1 MHRSGVNNRN
11 ALPYLCRGLGP
22 LGPGVVS
29 IREIHGPCV
38 VWLSVAILLS
48 SANSLWAAQSP
59 GQLTVRIVDLQGQAL
74 PCRAWVE
81 VVGERL
87 FRPSAPEV
95 CTPYPRDR
103 SFSCDGNFTI
113 DLPAAQALVHVERGK
128 EYRPVN
134 RSIDMG
140 ADREKAITIT
150 LQRWINMP
158 AEGWYSGDLHV
169 HLGADDPQV
178 LRQLALADDVHVTP
192 AFTYWL
198 RGRES
203 RWPSTWPPFGEGEPW
218 VIDATHLITRTAVE
232 IERIQR
238 NAIPGGSVG
247 ASFLFNLTRPL
258 SADRVGEHFP
268 TDAALCLAARR
279 HSPEVVIDTDK
290 PSWAETVVGAALGA
304 YDTVQVCHNHYH
316 RDQTL
321 SGGWGMIG
329 PLAPGESNAAPGDGL
344 FHRTNAL
351 YYRLLNCGFR
361 LGVSGG
367 SAIGVMPVPMGY
379 SRVYAQLQG
388 PLTADK
394 FWAALKAGRSFA
406 TNGPMLT
413 MTADR
418 QPLGSTLERRSA
430 DQSPISV
437 DVRVRSID
445 RLEALQLVHNGLVVE
460 SIDLS
465 KGQPTPVLD
474 RSVTW
479 RIPAKRSGWIAA
491 RSLFRAPDGL
501 LRQAHT
507 SPIYITV
514 DDQPIASR
522 EDARYMMRWIDRLID
537 IAHRP
542 DRFPTE
548 ADRQAVLDTY
558 ARARAVY
565 QRIAGEVR

>member
-1 MHRSGVNNRN
+1 MRLTSPS
-11 ALPYLCRGLGP
+11 LIQGP
-22 LGPGVVS
+22 L
-29 IREIHGPCV
+29 
-38 VWLSVAILLS
+38 LL
-48 SANSLWAAQSP
+48 
-59 GQLTVRIVDLQGQAL
+59 
-74 PCRAWVE
+74 C
-81 VVGERL
+81 
-87 FRPSAPEV
+87 
-95 CTPYPRDR
+95 
-103 SFSCDGNFTI
+103 
-113 DLPAAQALVHVERGK
+113 
-128 EYRPVN
+128 
-134 RSIDMG
+134 
-140 ADREKAITIT
+140 
-150 LQRWINMP
+150 
-158 AEGWYSGDLHV
+158 
-169 HLGADDPQV
+169 
-178 LRQLALADDVHVTP
+178 
-192 AFTYWL
+192 
-198 RGRES
+198 
-203 RWPSTWPPFGEGEPW
+203 
-218 VIDATHLITRTAVE
+218 
-232 IERIQR
+232 
-238 NAIPGGSVG
+238 
-247 ASFLFNLTRPL
+247 FLFNLTRPL
-258 SADRVGEHFP
+258 AAERVGEHFP

-290 PSWAETVVGAALGA
+290 PSWAETVVGAALGV

-329 PLAPGESNAAPGDGL
+329 PLAPGESNAAQGDGL

-418 QPLGSTLERRSA
+418 HTLGSTLKRRSA
-430 DQSPISV
+430 DPSPIRV

-445 RLEALQLVHNGLVVE
+445 RLEALQLVRNGFVVE

-465 KGQPTPVLD
+465 KEQPAPVLD

-479 RIPAKRSGWIAA
+479 TIPARRSGWIAA

-507 SPIYITV
+507 SPLYITV

-522 EDARYMMRWIDRLID
+522 DDARYMMRWIDRLIE

-565 QRIAGEVR
+565 QRIASEAR